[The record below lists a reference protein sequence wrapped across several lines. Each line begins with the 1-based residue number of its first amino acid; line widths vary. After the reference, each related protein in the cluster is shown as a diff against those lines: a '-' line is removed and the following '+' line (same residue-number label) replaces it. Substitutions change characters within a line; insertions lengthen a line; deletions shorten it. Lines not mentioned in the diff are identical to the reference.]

1 MPLGLLL
8 FGWTANARTHWI
20 GPQIGQAVASYGL
33 MLAFNSIQVRPLLSL
48 IPVLGLTCRTL
59 LSTRST
65 RTPQQRQP
73 APPSYVYLLLGVK
86 AQLTSG
92 ALDHRLRPPSLRV
105 DNVRQPRVGVGQLS
119 PRPHRCHRYSRPVR
133 HVQVRAPAAREVQ
146 VRRIVVLSI
155 SRIYSTTHHHHYHT
169 PLLSTTLSL
178 LARLKPSRPR
188 TGRPKA
194 RARDCSRAPTR
205 YGREEGGDDAVPAL
219 HVSIISSC
227 FPRHRICNHA
237 ALTYV

>member
-20 GPQIGQAVASYGL
+20 GPEIGQAVASYGL
-33 MLAFNSIQVRPLLSL
+33 MLAFNSIQVRPLLCL
-48 IPVLGLTCRTL
+48 IPVLWLTCRTL

-73 APPSYVYLLLGVK
+73 APPSCVYLLLGVK

-105 DNVRQPRVGVGQLS
+105 DNVPQPRVGVGQLS

-146 VRRIVVLSI
+146 VRRIVVYP
-155 SRIYSTTHHHHYHT
+155 SRGSTVQRITTSTYT
-169 PLLSTTLSL
+169 PLHGTTLSL

-194 RARDCSRAPTR
+194 RTRDCSRAPTR
-205 YGREEGGDDAVPAL
+205 HGREEGGDDAVPAL

-227 FPRHRICNHA
+227 IPRHRRCNHA